1 MPSKDNIEQIKIIQE
16 KIDRAKSLVIVD
28 YSGSTV
34 NDLTTLRNALR
45 EAGGE
50 MFVTKNTLI
59 DIALGKGKLTESLTG
74 AV

>member
-1 MPSKDNIEQIKIIQE
+1 MPSQDNIEQVKIIQD

-28 YSGSTV
+28 YAGTSV

-45 EAGGE
+45 KAGGE

-59 DIALGKGKLTESLTG
+59 D
-74 AV
+74 